1 MRSIDVVS
9 VTTLADLLRQMS
21 HTSAQGRAL
30 GCVFEVL
37 ERMVDDPRV
46 TIFMGTAGSLA
57 AAGQARLLR
66 WFVDHGF
73 VDVLVTTGANISED
87 LVDALGLAMIRRPPD
102 MDDRALRDAGYNR
115 LYDVCVAERDYVRM
129 TEVIADFMSTL
140 KPETRLSSRR
150 FLQHFGQWLA
160 EHGTGGIVSA
170 AAARGVP
177 IFSPALL
184 DSAYGD
190 AALLTHRRGLP
201 FAIDAVQDHVEFM
214 SLAVDETA
222 AVYLGGGVP
231 KDFIQTFAVSTDFLL
246 GVRDVL
252 RRRGARRRGTLE
264 RVNCAHKYSVQIT
277 ADGPHWGGSSGA
289 SLAEGVSWGKQSPGP
304 LAVEC
309 YCDLTIAL
317 PFLAHALAETHPHRR
332 ANRNFGFDY
341 NGSRPGPR
349 SSQGGPSWTLKS

>member
-190 AALLTHRRGLP
+190 AALLTHRRGLS
-201 FAIDAVQDHVEFM
+201 FTIDAVEDHVEFM
-214 SLAVDETA
+214 SLDVDETA

-349 SSQGGPSWTLKS
+349 SSRGGPHGP